1 MAELSGFPL
10 FIADYRGY
18 VGYEGPYEMWQFSS
32 AGKVDGIAGNT
43 AAGGES
49 SKAGFFL
56 VILPQQKKMCKILRD
71 FAVLPAVA
79 FQTGLQ

>member
-1 MAELSGFPL
+1 MDICSAPTGVERRRT
-10 FIADYRGY
+10 AA
-18 VGYEGPYEMWQFSS
+18 MWKMSL
-32 AGKVDGIAGNT
+32 KRP